1 MSPQDLA
8 HLRPKTRAWVR
19 QICKE
24 FVLESHHERVLLVAA
39 SSWDRMLEARE
50 KIAVEG
56 LTYED
61 DKGVRRPN
69 PAIKIEA
76 DSQVRF
82 MRAVRE
88 LDLDINEPPASRL
101 PAIRS
106 NRTLKAIRGG
116 GHAA

>member
-1 MSPQDLA
+1 MSPKDLS

-24 FVLESHHERVLLVAA
+24 FVLESHHERVLMIAA
-39 SSWDRMLEARE
+39 SSWDRLLEARE
-50 KIAVEG
+50 KVALEG

-61 DKGVRRPN
+61 SKGVRRPN

-82 MRAVRE
+82 MRAIRE
-88 LDLDINEPPASRL
+88 LDLDIDEPAASRM

-106 NRTLKAIRGG
+106 NRTLASIKGG
-116 GHAA
+116 PHAA